1 MALAALAAI
10 VVAIGSGLP
19 VRPPDD
25 VSFLFFILLF
35 LLLSLEADGPR
46 RQMSAP
52 AAALAPL
59 PPSLKFLQIPNA
71 DQNPSESTCSRK
83 PSSPAGCR

>member
-25 VSFLFFILLF
+25 VSFLSILLF

-59 PPSLKFLQIPNA
+59 PLSLKFLQIPNA